1 MATKYWVNIDGIQS
15 GPISRDELANID
27 FNPEVTYVW
36 HEELDDWQRI
46 DHLSEF
52 ADIVAAKQ
60 KAAAQH
66 SEHSESA
73 ESAEQSE
80 HSESSVTPPP
90 VPVMPVEDSE
100 SAESS
105 EHSEYSESSAT
116 PPPVPQPPMPQPPEL
131 QPAMPQPQV
140 PQPPMPQPPVA
151 PEAEAPTNLVW
162 AVIATV
168 MCCQITGVIAIVYGA
183 MTSSANSAG
192 NYEKARRY
200 SDIAQIWVMVSIV
213 LGLIYMPIALLMMML

>member
-46 DHLSEF
+46 DRLSEF

-60 KAAAQH
+60 KAAAEH
-66 SEHSESA
+66 SGQSENSESA
-73 ESAEQSE
+73 ESSEHSEESE

-90 VPVMPVEDSE
+90 VP
-100 SAESS
+100 
-105 EHSEYSESSAT
+105 
-116 PPPVPQPPMPQPPEL
+116 
-131 QPAMPQPQV
+131 QPQV
-140 PQPPMPQPPVA
+140 PQPPVA

>member
-15 GPISRDELANID
+15 GPISRDELANLD

-46 DHLSEF
+46 DRLSEF

-60 KAAAQH
+60 KAAAEH
-66 SEHSESA
+66 SGQSENSESA
-73 ESAEQSE
+73 ESSEHSEESE

-90 VPVMPVEDSE
+90 VPQ
-100 SAESS
+100 
-105 EHSEYSESSAT
+105 
-116 PPPVPQPPMPQPPEL
+116 PPVPQPPEL
-131 QPAMPQPQV
+131 QHAMPQSPM

-162 AVIATV
+162 AVIVTV
-168 MCCQITGVIAIVYGA
+168 MCCQITGIIAIVYGA
-183 MTSSANSAG
+183 MTSTANSVG
-192 NYEKARRY
+192 NYEKARHY
-200 SDIAQIWVMVSIV
+200 SDIAQIWVMVSIA
-213 LGLIYMPIALLMMML
+213 LGLVYMPVALLMMML

>member
-46 DHLSEF
+46 DRLSEF

-60 KAAAQH
+60 KAAAEH
-66 SEHSESA
+66 SEHSGHSESA
-73 ESAEQSE
+73 ESAESSE
-80 HSESSVTPPP
+80 NSENSEESESSVTPPP
-90 VPVMPVEDSE
+90 VPQ
-100 SAESS
+100 
-105 EHSEYSESSAT
+105 
-116 PPPVPQPPMPQPPEL
+116 PPVPQPPVL
-131 QPAMPQPQV
+131 QPAMPQPPVAQPPM

>member
-60 KAAAQH
+60 KAAAE
-66 SEHSESA
+66 SAEHSE
-73 ESAEQSE
+73 E
-80 HSESSVTPPP
+80 SESSVTPPP
-90 VPVMPVEDSE
+90 VP
-100 SAESS
+100 
-105 EHSEYSESSAT
+105 
-116 PPPVPQPPMPQPPEL
+116 QPPM
-131 QPAMPQPQV
+131 

>member
-46 DHLSEF
+46 DRLSEF

-60 KAAAQH
+60 KAAAEH
-66 SEHSESA
+66 SGQSENSESA
-73 ESAEQSE
+73 ESSEHSEESE

-90 VPVMPVEDSE
+90 
-100 SAESS
+100 
-105 EHSEYSESSAT
+105 
-116 PPPVPQPPMPQPPEL
+116 
-131 QPAMPQPQV
+131 V

>member
-46 DHLSEF
+46 DRLSEF

-60 KAAAQH
+60 KAAAE
-66 SEHSESA
+66 SAEHSELS
-73 ESAEQSE
+73 EQSE
-80 HSESSVTPPP
+80 HSENSEQSEQSEESEPSVTPPP
-90 VPVMPVEDSE
+90 VPQPSVPSQPVEGSE
-100 SAESS
+100 NS
-105 EHSEYSESSAT
+105 EPSVT
-116 PPPVPQPPMPQPPEL
+116 PPPVPQPPMPQL
-131 QPAMPQPQV
+131 ML
-140 PQPPMPQPPVA
+140 QPPVT
-151 PEAEAPTNLVW
+151 PEAESPTNLVW

>member
-46 DHLSEF
+46 DRLSEF

-60 KAAAQH
+60 KAAAESAEN
-66 SEHSESA
+66 SEHSEQS
-73 ESAEQSE
+73 EESE

-90 VPVMPVEDSE
+90 
-100 SAESS
+100 
-105 EHSEYSESSAT
+105 
-116 PPPVPQPPMPQPPEL
+116 
-131 QPAMPQPQV
+131 V

>member
-46 DHLSEF
+46 DRLSEF

-60 KAAAQH
+60 KAAAESAEHSEQ

-73 ESAEQSE
+73 ESSE
-80 HSESSVTPPP
+80 NSENSENSEGSVTPPP
-90 VPVMPVEDSE
+90 MPQPPVPQ
-100 SAESS
+100 
-105 EHSEYSESSAT
+105 
-116 PPPVPQPPMPQPPEL
+116 PPVPQPPMPQPP
-131 QPAMPQPQV
+131 V
-140 PQPPMPQPPVA
+140 PQPPMPQPPMPQPPVT

>member
-46 DHLSEF
+46 DRLSEF

-60 KAAAQH
+60 KAAA
-66 SEHSESA
+66 EHSG
-73 ESAEQSE
+73 QSE
-80 HSESSVTPPP
+80 N
-90 VPVMPVEDSE
+90 SE

-105 EHSEYSESSAT
+105 EHSEESESSVT
-116 PPPVPQPPMPQPPEL
+116 PPPVPQPPMPQPPMPQPPVPQPPVPQPPEL
-131 QPAMPQPQV
+131 QHAMPQSPM

>member
-60 KAAAQH
+60 KAAAEH
-66 SEHSESA
+66 SEHSGHSESA
-73 ESAEQSE
+73 ESAESSE
-80 HSESSVTPPP
+80 NSEESESSVTPPP
-90 VPVMPVEDSE
+90 VPQPPV
-100 SAESS
+100 
-105 EHSEYSESSAT
+105 
-116 PPPVPQPPMPQPPEL
+116 PQPPVPQPPVPQPPVPQPPMPQPP
-131 QPAMPQPQV
+131 M
-140 PQPPMPQPPVA
+140 PQPPMPQPPVT

>member
-46 DHLSEF
+46 DRLSEF

-60 KAAAQH
+60 KAAAE
-66 SEHSESA
+66 SAEHSELS
-73 ESAEQSE
+73 EQSEHSE

-90 VPVMPVEDSE
+90 VPQ
-100 SAESS
+100 
-105 EHSEYSESSAT
+105 
-116 PPPVPQPPMPQPPEL
+116 PPVPQPPELQHAMPQPP
-131 QPAMPQPQV
+131 M

>member
-46 DHLSEF
+46 DRLSDF

-60 KAAAQH
+60 KAAAESAEHSELSEQ
-66 SEHSESA
+66 SEHSESS
-73 ESAEQSE
+73 EHSEESE

-90 VPVMPVEDSE
+90 VPQ
-100 SAESS
+100 
-105 EHSEYSESSAT
+105 
-116 PPPVPQPPMPQPPEL
+116 PPVPQPPEL
-131 QPAMPQPQV
+131 QHAMPQS
-140 PQPPMPQPPVA
+140 PMPQPPVA

-192 NYEKARRY
+192 NYENARRY

>member
-46 DHLSEF
+46 DRLSEF

-60 KAAAQH
+60 KAAAE
-66 SEHSESA
+66 SAEHSELS
-73 ESAEQSE
+73 EQSE
-80 HSESSVTPPP
+80 HSENSEQSEQSEESEPSVTPPP
-90 VPVMPVEDSE
+90 VPQPSVPSQPVEG
-100 SAESS
+100 
-105 EHSEYSESSAT
+105 SEYSEPSVT
-116 PPPVPQPPMPQPPEL
+116 PPPVPQPPMPQL
-131 QPAMPQPQV
+131 ML
-140 PQPPMPQPPVA
+140 QPPVT

>member
-46 DHLSEF
+46 DRLSEF

-60 KAAAQH
+60 KAAA
-66 SEHSESA
+66 ESA
-73 ESAEQSE
+73 ERSENSESSENSEQSE
-80 HSESSVTPPP
+80 ESEQSESSVTPPP
-90 VPVMPVEDSE
+90 MPQ
-100 SAESS
+100 
-105 EHSEYSESSAT
+105 
-116 PPPVPQPPMPQPPEL
+116 PPVAQPPMPQPPMPQPP
-131 QPAMPQPQV
+131 M

>member
-46 DHLSEF
+46 DRLSEF

-60 KAAAQH
+60 KAAAESAENSELSEQ
-66 SEHSESA
+66 SEHSENS
-73 ESAEQSE
+73 ELSEQSEQSEESE

-90 VPVMPVEDSE
+90 VP
-100 SAESS
+100 
-105 EHSEYSESSAT
+105 
-116 PPPVPQPPMPQPPEL
+116 QQLEL
-131 QPAMPQPQV
+131 QPAMPQPPVPQPPMLQPPV
-140 PQPPMPQPPVA
+140 PQPPMPQPPMPQPPVA

-168 MCCQITGVIAIVYGA
+168 MCCQITGVIAIAYGA

-192 NYEKARRY
+192 NYAKARRY

>member
-46 DHLSEF
+46 DRLSEF

-60 KAAAQH
+60 KAAA
-66 SEHSESA
+66 EHSA
-73 ESAEQSE
+73 QSE
-80 HSESSVTPPP
+80 NSENSEGSEISENSEPSVTPPP
-90 VPVMPVEDSE
+90 VPQPSVPSQPVEGSE
-100 SAESS
+100 NS
-105 EHSEYSESSAT
+105 EPSVT
-116 PPPVPQPPMPQPPEL
+116 PPPVPQPPMPQL
-131 QPAMPQPQV
+131 ML
-140 PQPPMPQPPVA
+140 QPPVT

-168 MCCQITGVIAIVYGA
+168 MCCQITGIIAIVYGA
-183 MTSSANSAG
+183 MTSTANSAG
-192 NYEKARRY
+192 NYEKARHY
-200 SDIAQIWVMVSIV
+200 SDIAQIWVMVSIA
-213 LGLIYMPIALLMMML
+213 LGLVYMPIALLMMML

>member
-46 DHLSEF
+46 DRLSEF

-60 KAAAQH
+60 KAAAE
-66 SEHSESA
+66 SAEHSE
-73 ESAEQSE
+73 E
-80 HSESSVTPPP
+80 SESSVTPPP
-90 VPVMPVEDSE
+90 VPQ
-100 SAESS
+100 
-105 EHSEYSESSAT
+105 
-116 PPPVPQPPMPQPPEL
+116 PPVPQPPELQHAMPQPP
-131 QPAMPQPQV
+131 M

>member
-46 DHLSEF
+46 DRLSEF

-60 KAAAQH
+60 KAAAESSEHSEESESAENSEQ
-66 SEHSESA
+66 SEHSESS
-73 ESAEQSE
+73 EESE

-90 VPVMPVEDSE
+90 VPQPPV
-100 SAESS
+100 
-105 EHSEYSESSAT
+105 
-116 PPPVPQPPMPQPPEL
+116 PQPPVPQPPMPQPP
-131 QPAMPQPQV
+131 M

>member
-46 DHLSEF
+46 DRLSEF

-60 KAAAQH
+60 KAAAEH
-66 SEHSESA
+66 SGQSENSESA
-73 ESAEQSE
+73 ESSEHSEESE

-90 VPVMPVEDSE
+90 VPQ
-100 SAESS
+100 
-105 EHSEYSESSAT
+105 
-116 PPPVPQPPMPQPPEL
+116 PPVPQPPEL
-131 QPAMPQPQV
+131 QHAMPQSPM

-200 SDIAQIWVMVSIV
+200 SDIAQIWVMVSIA
-213 LGLIYMPIALLMMML
+213 LGLVYMPVALLMMML

>member
-46 DHLSEF
+46 DRLSEF

-60 KAAAQH
+60 KAAA
-66 SEHSESA
+66 
-73 ESAEQSE
+73 ESAEQSEHSE

-90 VPVMPVEDSE
+90 VP
-100 SAESS
+100 
-105 EHSEYSESSAT
+105 
-116 PPPVPQPPMPQPPEL
+116 QPPMPQPPVA
-131 QPAMPQPQV
+131 QPPMPQPPV
-140 PQPPMPQPPVA
+140 PQPPVA

-168 MCCQITGVIAIVYGA
+168 MCCQITGVIAIVYGV

>member
-46 DHLSEF
+46 DRLSEF

-60 KAAAQH
+60 KAAA
-66 SEHSESA
+66 
-73 ESAEQSE
+73 EQSE

-90 VPVMPVEDSE
+90 M
-100 SAESS
+100 
-105 EHSEYSESSAT
+105 
-116 PPPVPQPPMPQPPEL
+116 PQPPMPQPP
-131 QPAMPQPQV
+131 MPQPPVAQPPMPQLPV

>member
-15 GPISRDELANID
+15 GPISREELADMD

-36 HEELDDWQRI
+36 HQELDDWHRI
-46 DHLSEF
+46 DQLSEF

-60 KAAAQH
+60 KAAAEH
-66 SEHSESA
+66 SGQSENSESA
-73 ESAEQSE
+73 ESSEHSEESE

-90 VPVMPVEDSE
+90 VPQ
-100 SAESS
+100 
-105 EHSEYSESSAT
+105 
-116 PPPVPQPPMPQPPEL
+116 PPVPQPPEL
-131 QPAMPQPQV
+131 QHAMPQSPM
-140 PQPPMPQPPVA
+140 PQPPMPQPPVV

>member
-46 DHLSEF
+46 DRLSEF

-60 KAAAQH
+60 KAAAEH
-66 SEHSESA
+66 SGQSENSESA
-73 ESAEQSE
+73 ESSEHSEESE

-90 VPVMPVEDSE
+90 VPQ
-100 SAESS
+100 
-105 EHSEYSESSAT
+105 
-116 PPPVPQPPMPQPPEL
+116 PPVPQPPELQHAMPQPPL
-131 QPAMPQPQV
+131 